1 MLDINALTFVAA
13 SVYLSCCQLHRVYIL
28 LPRDA
33 MHKRDLCRHAV
44 SVCVCVCVCVSRS

>member
-1 MLDINALTFVAA
+1 VKAVLIL
-13 SVYLSCCQLHRVYIL
+13 SV

-44 SVCVCVCVCVSRS
+44 SVHYVCVF